1 MGHDTGR
8 QDGEEVEVKG
18 LREQLGCSQDG
29 DDRCPCTGHKL
40 SAGNDQ
46 WAHPSWAWKFQHKLQ
61 GGSATTGGSLLIPAD
76 AFYEKPA
83 HPEQFDKF

>member
-46 WAHPSWAWKFQHKLQ
+46 
-61 GGSATTGGSLLIPAD
+61 
-76 AFYEKPA
+76 
-83 HPEQFDKF
+83 